1 MERFRRAFSLVEL
14 LVVLVI
20 ILVLLAIFAP
30 KYLGGSKRPDGKPIE
45 SPIQRA
51 HSVECTNN
59 LSQLRQA
66 YKMATMEDD
75 TIRPQT
81 LREVGRGFP
90 ESMFSCPVGNQPYQ
104 YDAGSGR
111 IACVQPGHERY

>member
-1 MERFRRAFSLVEL
+1 MKPVRRAFSLVEM

-20 ILVLLAIFAP
+20 IVILLALFAP
-30 KYLGGSKRPDGKPIE
+30 KYLGGGKRPDGKPIE
-45 SPIQRA
+45 SPMQRA

-59 LSQLRQA
+59 LSQFRQA

-75 TIRPQT
+75 TSRPQT

-90 ESMFSCPVGNQPYQ
+90 ESMFNCPVGKQPYQ
-104 YDAGSGR
+104 YDPGSGR